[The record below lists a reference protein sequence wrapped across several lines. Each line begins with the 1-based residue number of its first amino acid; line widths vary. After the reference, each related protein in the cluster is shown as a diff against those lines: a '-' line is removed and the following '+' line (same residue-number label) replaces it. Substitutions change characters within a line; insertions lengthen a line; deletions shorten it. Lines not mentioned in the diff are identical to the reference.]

1 VADEIHTPTLQEQST
16 DRASGARTEAAS
28 DDEAQHGGEGP
39 KALAFFDL
47 DGTLVSGNTQA
58 LLVRFLRSA
67 RVISRR
73 FVAYAVLWFI
83 GYKLGLV
90 KVSEEERA
98 KSASMLTGL
107 SIKEVDRAISQFVEA
122 QLMPRLHPGA
132 LAALREHQ
140 ETGDRVVILS
150 AALDPVVRWLATDLG
165 VRDFAGAPC
174 EVVGGVYTGR
184 LSGLSPHGQR
194 KADLAMEFM
203 QRFGVHADECWAYA
217 DHVSDEALLRS
228 VGHPVAVR
236 PKPGLEKLAR
246 AAGWPVLP

>member
-1 VADEIHTPTLQEQST
+1 MADEIHTPTLENQSSEY
-16 DRASGARTEAAS
+16 APGAQVEAVPG
-28 DDEAQHGGEGP
+28 DETRPSEKDP
-39 KALAFFDL
+39 RALAFFDL

-58 LLVRFLRSA
+58 LLIRFLRSA
-67 RVISRR
+67 RVVSRR
-73 FVAYAVLWFI
+73 FVAQAVLWFV

-107 SIKEVDRAISQFVEA
+107 SAKEVDRAISQFVEA
-122 QLMPRLHPGA
+122 QLLPRLHTGA

-140 ETGDRVVILS
+140 EAGDRVVIVS

-165 VRDFAGAPC
+165 VSDFVGAPC
-174 EVVGGVYTGR
+174 EVVGGIYTGR
-184 LSGLSPHGQR
+184 LSGLSPHGRQ
-194 KADLAMEFM
+194 KAEVALDFM
-203 QRFGVHADECWAYA
+203 QRFGAHPDECWAYA
-217 DHVSDEALLRS
+217 DHASDEALLRA

-246 AAGWPVLP
+246 AAGWPILP